1 MTESEEKNVVRKSGM
16 VYAAVFSLLFSV
28 LTMLFAGWALDAWL
42 KTSPWMLI
50 GGIVLGSIV
59 GFYQFIRLIS
69 KTS

>member
-1 MTESEEKNVVRKSGM
+1 MTDQNEKDVVRKSGM
-16 VYAAVFSLLFSV
+16 VYAAVLSLLFSV

-42 KTSPWMLI
+42 ETSPWLLI
-50 GGIVLGSIV
+50 GGIVLGSVV